1 MKKPKKAKKP
11 MKTILRIGLP
21 MFLAA
26 ITLWSCAMVQITTSA
41 AQGMVDRLPQQNA
54 EFAHNFAS
62 FIVRVATYNSGN
74 DQYFGYSS
82 DPCSRYF
89 HSSFPSFVHP
99 FLLDL
104 TKYEDLP
111 SELRYGYKVGAALF
125 TDEGETLFATG
136 DLITANQS
144 VWNIPS
150 YFEPSIGVPYLKE
163 QMTVDDPFTNFWGA
177 SYPRIGLALG
187 DISNL
192 MYISD
197 DRDTLNHL
205 EYLPFI
211 EYSYCIYREKINT
224 NYFAYVED
232 NTVLYYSTI
241 VTCRPLTYCKLRL
254 IPFYCV
260 TFLVTTLITSMCLLI
275 VKFKLLDPLHE
286 QAEAMEKLLPDMTQ
300 KEWDTIRRNG
310 FRWEEPMVARSHVI
324 RLQKIK
330 AEMTRM
336 ETALDYARDA
346 EENRKQLI
354 SNITHELKTPLAVI
368 HSYAEGL
375 QSGIAAEKKEHYVE
389 VILDE
394 ADRMDAMVLQML
406 ELSRLEA
413 GRVKI
418 TLDSFS
424 FSELLQYVAE
434 KFQPLLD
441 AKNLTLQL
449 SLAELLTIHAS
460 ESRLEQV
467 LTNYLSNAVRYTPCG
482 GQIVIRA
489 ACNQKELF
497 FDITNTAPHLS
508 EEGLEKVYDSFYREE
523 TSRSTK
529 STGLGL
535 AIVKGIISLH
545 GGECYVSNTELD
557 GKSAV
562 HFGFRIPK

>member
-21 MFLAA
+21 LFLAV
-26 ITLWSCAMVQITTSA
+26 IILWSCAMVQITTSA

-54 EFAHNFAS
+54 EFARNFANY
-62 FIVRVATYNSGN
+62 IGRVATYDS
-74 DQYFGYSS
+74 DKYQYFGRSS
-82 DPCSRYF
+82 DPCSYYF
-89 HSSFPSFVHP
+89 YAYFPSFTHP

-104 TKYEDLP
+104 TKYENLP
-111 SELRYGYKVGAALF
+111 SELRYGYQVGAALF
-125 TDEGETLFATG
+125 NEEAETVFATG
-136 DLITANQS
+136 NLMAANKS
-144 VWNIPS
+144 IWNIPS

-163 QMTVDDPFTNFWGA
+163 LMTVDEPFTFWGET
-177 SYPRIGLALG
+177 YPRIGLALEYRT
-187 DISNL
+187 NL
-192 MYISD
+192 WYSSYN
-197 DRDTLNHL
+197 RDSLNHL
-205 EYLPFI
+205 ENFPYI
-211 EYSYCIYREKINT
+211 ESSYSIYREKINANFFT
-224 NYFAYVED
+224 YEED
-232 NTVLYYSTI
+232 NTALYYSTI

-260 TFLVTTLITSMCLLI
+260 TFLATALITSICLWI
-275 VKFKLLDPLHE
+275 VKLKLLDPLHE

-300 KEWDTIRRNG
+300 QEWDTIRRNG
-310 FRWEEPMVARSHVI
+310 FRWAEPMVARSHVI

-424 FSELLQYVAE
+424 FSELIQYVTD

-441 AKNLTLQL
+441 AKNLSIQL
-449 SLAELLTIHAS
+449 DLVEPLTIHAS

-482 GQIVIRA
+482 GQIVIHA

-508 EEGLEKVYDSFYREE
+508 NEGLEKVYDSFYREE

-557 GKSAV
+557 GESAV